1 MITCLRAIQE
11 ALKMQ
16 GSIKKDKTTG
26 KYYFIVDIG
35 RDELTG
41 KRRQKKKRGFTTKKE
56 AEKALA
62 VVLNELNLGTF
73 IEPQLID
80 LDSFIKEWFVERE
93 TQLAKSTLKNHKCLY
108 RNHLKPKLGH
118 YKLQDLN
125 PIVLQKFTNSLVA
138 DSSLSHNSI
147 RKLLFLMNQLMKK
160 AHGLKLISE
169 NPLIHVNIP
178 REVKSEMSIW
188 DLKQVNYYIA
198 NAKQNRY
205 YTIVLMALLTGMRK
219 GEILGLRWR
228 DIDFEKQVVYIRQI
242 YDGYAKEL
250 KVGAK
255 TASGV
260 RSIHIPDMLVNQL
273 KKERKKVLSN
283 KLKQGMAYNDYDLVN
298 CTKFGNPLDSSTL
311 SKRFKNH
318 TKKLGL
324 PVIRFH
330 DLRHTHVTMLIQ
342 QNVNVKVISERV
354 GHSSIQITLN
364 QYSHVLPSM
373 QQEVADKLNTLFVNM

>member
-1 MITCLRAIQE
+1 
-11 ALKMQ
+11 MQ

-80 LDSFIKEWFVERE
+80 LDSFIREWFVERQ

>member
-1 MITCLRAIQE
+1 
-11 ALKMQ
+11 MQ

-80 LDSFIKEWFVERE
+80 LDSFIREWFVERQ

-318 TKKLGL
+318 TKKTWTTC
-324 PVIRFH
+324 
-330 DLRHTHVTMLIQ
+330 D
-342 QNVNVKVISERV
+342 
-354 GHSSIQITLN
+354 TL
-364 QYSHVLPSM
+364 S
-373 QQEVADKLNTLFVNM
+373 

>member
-1 MITCLRAIQE
+1 
-11 ALKMQ
+11 MQ

-80 LDSFIKEWFVERE
+80 LDSFIKEWFVERQ

-188 DLKQVNYYIA
+188 DLRQVNYYIA

>member
-1 MITCLRAIQE
+1 
-11 ALKMQ
+11 MQ

-80 LDSFIKEWFVERE
+80 LDSFIKEWFVERQ
-93 TQLAKSTLKNHKCLY
+93 TQLAKSTLKNHQCLY

-147 RKLLFLMNQLMKK
+147 RKLLFLINQLMKK

-198 NAKQNRY
+198 HAKQNRY

-228 DIDFEKQVVYIRQI
+228 DIDFEKQVIYIRQI

-260 RSIHIPDMLVNQL
+260 RSIHIPNMLVNQL
-273 KKERKKVLSN
+273 KKERKKVLAN
-283 KLKQGMAYNDYDLVN
+283 KLKQGMDYTDYDLVN

-318 TKKLGL
+318 AKKLGL